1 MVDIYL
7 KPTNSFAHVDP
18 KTCYTFRNIN
28 EIPEGIALRLR
39 HICDSHENYEKKLIN
54 TKIISLPGI
63 TPHY

>member
-39 HICDSHENYEKKLIN
+39 HICDSHENYEKN
-54 TKIISLPGI
+54 
-63 TPHY
+63 